1 MQYFK
6 VLLLL
11 VFFSVASTAFAQTD
25 PKVVRVDSTLTNPD
39 AKKDSVFN
47 RKKDSV
53 VNLRSSNRLEE
64 KPAVVKDSARL
75 ALERLSKLATRRSMI
90 VPGWGQ
96 ITNKRWWKVP
106 ILYAGFVGLGLV
118 IDFNQKNYK
127 ELLTELRYNDRV
139 KNDTTKEQ
147 KWLNPA
153 FANYN
158 YNNIIDA
165 KDYYRRNRDLS
176 YLVIGV
182 LYAVNVIDAYVD
194 ATFFRFDVSKDLSLK
209 FTPSFNPSYAS
220 SSNPSFSPA
229 IKLQLSFKSRKNDSY
244 N

>member
-1 MQYFK
+1 MQHFR

-11 VFFSVASTAFAQTD
+11 VFFSVTSTTFGQTD

-39 AKKDSVFN
+39 AKKDSVFAK
-47 RKKDSV
+47 KKDSV
-53 VNLRSSNRLEE
+53 VNLRSANKLEE

-75 ALERLSKLATRRSMI
+75 ALERLSKLSTRRSMI

-118 IDFNQKNYK
+118 IDFNQRNYK
-127 ELLTELRYNDRV
+127 ELLKELRYNDSV
-139 KNDTTKEQ
+139 KGDTSKPQ
-147 KWLNPA
+147 WLNPA

-176 YLVIGV
+176 FLLIGA

-209 FTPSFNPSYAS
+209 LTPSFNPSYALS
-220 SSNPSFSPA
+220 SGPSLSPA
-229 IKLQLSFKSRKNDSY
+229 IKLQLSFRSRKNDNY